1 MLDKLIPLYTRII
14 NTLMPWTCLLC
25 GGHCTTDYAIC
36 LPCYQSLPI
45 LSHACYRCAK
55 ELPNGQTLCGACL
68 IDPPPY
74 FLTHALFP
82 YDYPIGEMIIQ
93 LKFQHKLGHAL
104 ALGKL
109 MGRKIKEE
117 WYVDA
122 TLPDVILPVPLHVGR
137 LKERGFNQAVEVAK
151 YVAREIKVAVDIA
164 GIERVKATT
173 AQSQLTVTA
182 REVNLK
188 DAFRVGRNYTGLHV
202 AVLDDVM
209 TTGNT
214 VKVLSDALVGAGARR
229 VDIWCCARRL

>member
-1 MLDKLIPLYTRII
+1 M
-14 NTLMPWTCLLC
+14 
-25 GGHCTTDYAIC
+25 
-36 LPCYQSLPI
+36 
-45 LSHACYRCAK
+45 
-55 ELPNGQTLCGACL
+55 
-68 IDPPPY
+68 
-74 FLTHALFP
+74 
-82 YDYPIGEMIIQ
+82 
-93 LKFQHKLGHAL
+93 
-104 ALGKL
+104 
-109 MGRKIKEE
+109 
-117 WYVDA
+117 DA